1 VADATTGEDEPL
13 TLLTQLS
20 DEGRQHVEARLR
32 SNLMIWLTTVSPSGQ
47 PDSVPVWF
55 LLRDDETLLVYSQ
68 PRKPKL
74 RNIRANPNVALGL
87 DVTDIGRDVIRLAG
101 LAQHD
106 ATMPPAHRHAAYIAK
121 YAERIG
127 AMFDTPE
134 RFGELFSSPIVIT
147 PYRIWTP
154 SGNPR
159 ALT

>member
-1 VADATTGEDEPL
+1 
-13 TLLTQLS
+13 
-20 DEGRQHVEARLR
+20 
-32 SNLMIWLTTVSPSGQ
+32 
-47 PDSVPVWF
+47 
-55 LLRDDETLLVYSQ
+55 VYSQ
-68 PRKPKL
+68 PGKPKL

-106 ATMPPAHRHAAYIAK
+106 TTIPPAHRYPAYVAK

-147 PYRIWTP
+147 PKRIWTP
-154 SGNPR
+154 SGTLARSPDCCRTIAPSSRRMAKSAGRLGPR
-159 ALT
+159 PWQ